1 MRSKFTVIMTL
12 FLALFVQFSFAQEK
26 TITGVVSSSEDGLPL
41 IGASVMVQGTTRGTQ
56 TDLDGNYSIKAS
68 QGEKLVFTYV
78 GMQEQVL
85 LVTATNTINV
95 VLQPST
101 VIGTVVIEGGYRTLS
116 KPKSAQAVTS
126 VTAKEMENRPNPNFL
141 TTLQGQAAGA
151 NITAFSGQ
159 PGTNKMDVVIRGQGT
174 VNASTEPL
182 YVIDGVPLN
191 QAFVRNLNAN
201 EIASVTV
208 LKDAAATSIYGN
220 RGSNGVIV
228 ITTKKGGFNE
238 SFDVSYS
245 TSYGLTKFR
254 GDDYN
259 LSNTQEI
266 LRFQQIADAAGVPNM
281 GSSLGVSGDAPGFGG
296 LITLDPNNLQDYRVD
311 TRWRDFFFRSGTT
324 VSHDLGISAGGKN
337 ASNYTSIGY
346 FDQDGIVPTT
356 GFKRITIR
364 NNFSGKSKND
374 KFSYGFNIFG
384 AFSTRRQLEQ
394 ETRSSGEFSINTNV
408 LQNPLTGYLNSMPYV
423 SPTLYQSGQ
432 QLYDELGS
440 PSLALTPLMLIDL
453 FQGNNAYNKFK
464 ELKTIVTSNADYKI
478 TEDLSIGATMGIDFA
493 TDNRIFAIGPE
504 AYLSVI
510 RAASAQQDYHG
521 FETNNYTNEFAYN
534 HVNRI
539 RYSKVFNDKH
549 SLDLGL
555 YSEYITANRWA
566 SQSTHVG
573 LNPLNWAPGAGTGYI
588 QYDPNTMPISYRPS
602 ASASKRRAEM
612 LSFFGTADYDYD
624 SKYGVSA
631 TIRRDG
637 SYRFVGDNRWATF
650 WALAARW
657 NISEEDFLRESEVIT
672 DMKLRGSYGT
682 TGNQNV
688 VSRGVDSNSSAIFLG
703 ANLVRSLNASTTGY
717 NNLPA
722 FYVSSYENPDL
733 KWETTTQWNVG
744 LDFSIKNRLHT
755 QVDFYNRQTDDLYVS
770 IPISSANGISL
781 LNANSGSLQNRGV
794 ELNLRYDIFRD
805 TEFKL
810 TVFANGAYNRSK
822 WLDLGLLDPDGD
834 GRNTQNSG
842 LITYKGGLLNEYYA
856 VPYVGVN
863 PQNGELQFLGI
874 DGNITEQPTEE
885 DRRPLGKSALP
896 LYQGGF
902 GFNASYKGFFVDAL
916 FVYAAEAYKYDT
928 DYISLMDPRNANLFP
943 VSTDLFNA
951 WTSSNTNTDVPSL
964 TASNIDRQNIS
975 DRFLRDASYIRL
987 RNLSVGYSVP
997 ERFLEKTFIKT
1008 LRFRV
1013 QAENYLTFTKWK
1025 GFDPES
1031 YVTTQ
1036 TGYYPTPKIMTFG
1049 VDINF

>member
-1 MRSKFTVIMTL
+1 MTL

-56 TDLDGNYSIKAS
+56 TDLDGNYSIVAS
-68 QGEKLVFTYV
+68 QGEKLVFSYV
-78 GMQEQVL
+78 GMQNQVL
-85 LVTATNTINV
+85 PVTAANTINV
-95 VLQPST
+95 VLSPST
-101 VIGTVVIEGGYRTLS
+101 TIGVVTIEGGYRTLS

-159 PGTNKMDVVIRGQGT
+159 PGTNKIDVIIRGQGT
-174 VNASTEPL
+174 VNASSDPL

-245 TSYGLTKFR
+245 TSYGLTEFR
-254 GDDYN
+254 GDQYN
-259 LSNTQEI
+259 LSNTQEVFR
-266 LRFQQIADAAGVPNM
+266 LQRMADDQGVPNM
-281 GSSLGVSGDAPGFGG
+281 SNAFAVSGVAPGFGG
-296 LITLDPNNLQDYRVD
+296 LLTLDPNNLEAYTVD
-311 TRWRDFFFRSGTT
+311 TKWRDVFFRTGTS
-324 VSHDLGISAGGKN
+324 VSHDLGITAGSKN
-337 ASNYTSIGY
+337 ASNYTAIGY

-356 GFKRITIR
+356 GFKRFTLR
-364 NNFSGKSKND
+364 NNFLGKSKND
-374 KFSYGFNIFG
+374 KFTYGLNIFG

-394 ETRSSGEFSINTNV
+394 ETRSSGQYNINSNV

-423 SPTLYQSGQ
+423 SPDLYQNGE
-432 QLYDELGS
+432 QLLNQFGS
-440 PSLALTPLMLIDL
+440 PALPLTPLMLVDL
-453 FQGNNAYNKFK
+453 FQGNNAYNSYK
-464 ELKTIVTSNADYKI
+464 ELKTIVTANADYKI
-478 TEDLSIGATMGIDFA
+478 TDDLSIGTTMGVDFA
-493 TDNRIFAIGPE
+493 TENRLFAIGPE
-504 AYLSVI
+504 AYLSRI
-510 RAASAQQDYHG
+510 RAAGASQDYEG
-521 FETNNYTNEFAYN
+521 FETINYTNEFAYN

-539 RYSKVFNDKH
+539 RYNKTFNDKH
-549 SLDLGL
+549 TLDLGL
-555 YSEYITANRWA
+555 YSEYIGANRWV
-566 SQSTHVG
+566 SQSTHYG
-573 LNPLNWAPGAGTGYI
+573 LNPLNWEPGAGTGYI
-588 QYDPNTMPISYRPS
+588 RYNPDTMPASYRPS
-602 ASASKRRAEM
+602 VAAAKRRAAM

-650 WALAARW
+650 WAVAGRW
-657 NISEEDFLRESEVIT
+657 NVSEENFMKDSEFFT

-688 VSRGVDSNSSAIFLG
+688 VARGVDSNVSPIFLG
-703 ANLVRSLNASTTGY
+703 ANLVRSLNASTNAY

-722 FYVSSYENPDL
+722 FGVSTYGNPDL
-733 KWETTTQWNVG
+733 KWETTTQWNIG
-744 LDFSIKNRLHT
+744 LDFSITNRLHT
-755 QVDFYNRQTDDLYVS
+755 QVDFYNRQTDDLYVR
-770 IPISSANGISL
+770 IPVSAANGIRELES
-781 LNANSGSLQNRGV
+781 NSGSLQNRGL

-805 TEFKL
+805 SEFKL

-834 GRNTQNSG
+834 GRRANGS
-842 LITYKGGLLNEYYA
+842 LIDEVGGQLFQYYA

-863 PQNGELQFLGI
+863 PENGDLQFMNINGE
-874 DGNITEQPTEE
+874 ITDTSSEE
-885 DRRPLGKSALP
+885 DRRPLDKSSLP

-916 FVYAAEAYKYDT
+916 FVYAAGAYKYDS
-928 DYISLMDPRNANLFP
+928 DYWSLMDPRNLNLFP

-951 WTSSNTNTDVPSL
+951 WTPDNTNTDVPALAATNYNSQ
-964 TASNIDRQNIS
+964 DIS

-997 ERFLEKTFIKT
+997 QRFLDKTFIKT

-1036 TGYYPTPKIMTFG
+1036 TGYYPTPKILTFG